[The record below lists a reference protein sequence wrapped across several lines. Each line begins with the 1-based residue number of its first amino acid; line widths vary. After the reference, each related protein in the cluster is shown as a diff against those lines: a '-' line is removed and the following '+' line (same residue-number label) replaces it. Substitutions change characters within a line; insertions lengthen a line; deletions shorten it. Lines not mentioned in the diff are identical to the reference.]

1 MKPIKTTQRLMA
13 YTLINLIAFQPVLPA
28 MAAGVKVAAGNTA
41 LDNAGN
47 GVPVV
52 NIATPNGA
60 GISHNQYHDFNVD
73 KQGLILNNGT
83 AQLNPTQLGGLIQ
96 NNPNL
101 TGKAADAIINE
112 VVSPNRSTL
121 AGYLEVGGKQASV
134 MVANPYGITCD
145 GCGFIN
151 TPQVT
156 LTTGTPQFDAQGRL
170 QALEVKGGDITL
182 SGKGLDA
189 SQSDYLSL
197 ISRTAQINAGLNA
210 NDTRIVLGANNVS
223 EEGGVTARE
232 DAAGGTRVAL
242 DTGALGG
249 MYSNR
254 IRLVSSDKGVG
265 VNVGNLSARSGD
277 ITLSA
282 NGKLS
287 VGDAIAAGDIRAQGE
302 SLALQGKQQAGGEI
316 ALGATG
322 GIALTDAALRAGQ
335 SVSLAAEGELNAT
348 GSRISAGVD
357 AQGAVTS
364 GYQLLLKGDV
374 VTINNS
380 QLAADNMAVK
390 AANALRQDEQSAIK
404 ADNELTLHGKDIALS
419 GAADA
424 RHIRLEAQ
432 TLTAAGSARLQA
444 KDSSVVRAAGQGDW
458 QGNLT
463 AGEDLTLEGGKIVQ
477 RGTLAAKTL
486 NLQLDSLDN
495 QGDIAALQ
503 GLSFVGDQLINGGSL
518 AAAQQ
523 LTLKAKRLDNAG
535 LLSARGELRLEL
547 QALLN
552 NQGKIL
558 TENHLFMLA
567 DGVSNH
573 GVVQAE
579 SLALHGANIANQ
591 GTITAQQSIDLY
603 GGTIDNQGAIN
614 AGQRIDLH
622 GDAALSAGGTLAA
635 SLDTRLD
642 NSGMLLAGKT
652 LDIRAADVTNSGT
665 LTAPDLKLQ
674 SASLDNQGII
684 QAENSLTVDAG
695 QRLVQRAGGKLLA
708 GDALTLTAADV
719 ETDGELQAKQFL
731 LNAQRWLNQGKTSI
745 SGDAQ
750 ATAYSLE
757 NTGSLL
763 AQGNWLLSG
772 QDLVNQG
779 ILQGER
785 LELRANNIVNSGRA
799 QSFQSSVLQGDNGLI
814 NSGEWLSGDAL
825 QLTSADMDNSGSLRA
840 LTIRAQSDR
849 VNNSGQI
856 SAIDRLDLTIA
867 DRLNNQGTLYANQL
881 ALSAGEVNQQGT
893 LEGRSLRVDAGELD
907 NQGTIVGVDALT
919 LAIGDRLHNQG
930 ELLSQGDSTS
940 TARLIDNRGEWQ
952 AQTITLH
959 ADRVSNAGKI
969 LGIAALTLTAQDA
982 LVNHP
987 SGKLL
992 SQGVAAL
999 TAADAVNAGDW
1010 QAASLTL
1017 EAGNLS
1023 NSGRIQGAQA
1033 LTMALGSGN
1042 LNNDGS
1048 LISGGDSL
1056 LSARQM
1062 DNQGTLQGNNIAIAA
1077 ASLNNAGK
1085 ISGADSLTLAL
1096 EQSLDNS
1103 GDLHSDRL
1111 RIDAAG
1117 VNNRGG
1123 LFGVSDLQL
1132 RLRGDLDNAGTLSGK
1147 ALELTAQN
1155 IRQNG
1160 LLEGQRL
1167 DVHAETLDNQ
1177 GKTLGVDALT
1187 LAIGDALHNSG
1198 ALLSQGDST
1207 VTAQTV
1213 DNHGQWQAGNIALTA
1228 DEVSNA
1234 GQIVGI
1240 AALTLTANRSLRNLQ
1255 SGKLL
1260 TQGVATL
1267 RAADAL
1273 NQGEWQ
1279 AGSLLLAAQ
1288 GFTNQGTIISAG
1300 DTQLSARQINNQGV
1314 LSGSGATLL
1323 VGEDIRNDGDLLA
1336 ADSLSVAGN
1345 YQGAGRLQSDG
1356 TLTLR
1361 GGSLRNGGDWQGDT
1375 LRLQGLTLE
1384 NQGTLLG
1391 NTIDVSANKMV
1402 NGGDIYGNLLAINAA
1417 QAANDGTLTGV
1428 EGLSVNLAGDLVN
1441 QGDIASRLLSVEAD
1455 NLTNRGNMQGVNDL
1469 RLALQNDLHNDG
1481 LISGSQALEVT
1492 AKNIDQRGTLE
1503 GRTLTM
1509 RATNLDNQGRM
1520 LGVDALTVTL
1530 DAADGG
1536 RLLNQGMLLSG
1547 GDTRLSASQID
1558 NQGIISGSGATVL
1571 ISGETRNDGDILAAQ
1586 SLSLYGDYQGQGS
1599 LHTDGALTLRGGYLR
1614 NAGYWESRALALV
1627 GDTIANQG
1635 TIVGTVADIIAKDV
1649 INDGE
1654 ITAVNKLTFTLENSL
1669 SNQGALNGTL
1679 LEVTANRLSNK
1690 GEINAVDGLTLAVND
1705 GLDNQGA
1712 LYGASLTIAARDL
1725 VNRGAITGI
1734 DSLKLNLAQSLNNT
1748 GSLNSN
1754 LLTAEAAQGTND
1766 GQIIGVNGLSLS
1778 FSGDLDNNG
1787 LISGNNTL
1795 NVVAGR
1801 LNQRDTLEGRTLHL
1815 QADELDNQG
1824 KMLGVDA
1831 LTLAISG
1838 NARNQGKWL
1847 SQGDST
1853 LTAERVENLGVWLA
1867 DSIDAA
1873 AALLT
1878 NNGNIIA
1885 GAGLSLNGEY
1895 QGDGLLYTTGLLA
1908 LRGNRLTNTGR
1919 WESSALQLTAGSLDN
1934 QGTIIGE
1941 QSLELDLSGDLTV
1954 GADGQLLTN
1963 GELLAQAA
1971 NVSNQGFWQGKL
1983 LALTADAL
1991 LNHGTLVG
1999 LNHLQITGQETL
2011 TNREGGEILTNGD
2024 AVINSAWFSNG
2035 GALLADDLRLSAER
2049 VENQGEIFSQ
2059 GTAVLSGA
2067 AFDNGGTVTG
2077 IGGLDLQFTDS
2088 LLNLSSGRLLSGGAL
2103 SVQAEDIDNQG
2114 AINAAD
2120 LTLRGANGLNNNGV
2134 LQGSTS
2140 LKLESA
2146 GQLSNQQ
2153 AGQILS
2159 DGTTT
2164 LQAAALDNAGWLQGR
2179 NLDVQAQRFSQQGSL
2194 IAQDKLTLRIPQ
2206 WVNRG
2211 LIQAQRAEIIAD
2223 VLENQGTLLGLTQLA
2238 LQTQR
2243 LINQSGGKIYSAQD
2257 LSLNTAELQQD
2268 GQLLALGNLTADISG
2283 PLAFTQILA
2292 AGKRLTLN
2300 VAGDLDQ
2307 RGTLQGQSVAL
2318 TSTGS
2323 LTNQGAILAGDG
2335 DSTISA
2341 QNIIQQEAGSIQ
2353 AGGNLSLA
2361 SEKNIDNQGLIGA
2374 AGDLLM
2380 QAGSAL
2386 NNTSL
2391 LYAGGNMRLFSDSL
2405 SNIFG
2410 NILAGN
2416 NLWIQRDAQGNA
2428 SASVLNSSGTIE
2440 TQSGDINIVTGTLTN
2455 QREGL
2460 VVTETALA
2468 AESVPDWA
2476 GATTANIPIEWFS
2489 ADEYGIHQKT
2499 RETKS
2504 GGSNGASSN
2513 VYHYYV
2519 YAPYEK
2525 ADIKKINVGSKSVNV
2540 SAQGESARIS
2550 AGNDLF
2556 VNAHELNNQAS
2567 QFFSTGSM
2575 LLKGSKL
2582 INQSYFSGV
2591 VNESLIYQY
2600 KGQSIYVYSKQY
2612 YDLYRPSKYIYGENI
2627 KVQNNYIPYQL
2638 VGTPTYEQ
2646 TVGES
2651 YNALIQAGGTITA
2664 DFKEDISNTTLQP
2677 GSGGFIP
2684 GTVTPVLAATS
2695 ALSPLQ
2701 QQTAL
2706 AGNDASLV
2714 DLSNALEA
2722 ADNAV
2727 GETAKNVSLS
2737 QVTSGTTTLEN
2748 AERQA
2753 LTKNDALVLQQ
2764 PGQTNPAATEIA
2776 LSNNGQISPQQP
2788 GLSIDRPATNIEQPQ
2803 AVALNPLDAAVGT
2816 VAAPEKPQLAADA
2829 AETPISVESSAPFS
2843 QLSAA
2848 ELLSS
2853 IGNGLQA
2860 LSSNPLAD
2868 YPLPTGNN
2876 GLLVVD
2882 PASDGRYLIHS
2893 NPQLEQLGQVDNAL
2907 FSDLQNMLGQRPSTA
2922 AQIETSA
2929 QWTQADKVLGSAYL
2943 LDKLNLDADHD
2954 YRFLGDA
2961 AFDTRYI
2968 SNAVLSQS
2976 GKRYLEGTGSD
2987 LSQMQMLLDNA
2998 AAAQKGLDLQLG
3010 VSLTADQVANLSQSI
3025 VWWENIEVNGQ
3036 TVLAPKLYLAQADQ
3050 NNLQGSAI
3058 VANQVQLSAGGS
3070 VTNSGTINAVELLAI
3085 ASGDNIDNQEGGLL
3099 KADGSL
3105 NLIALNNIT
3114 NSGSRIEGG
3123 TLQLASINGDV
3134 INKTESRQWQSASD
3148 GLSHGGTGS
3157 ITYSELGVTAA
3168 IVAGDSLTISAG
3180 NNVRNLA
3187 ATLSAGQDMTL
3198 NAGNNIAI
3206 EALTLTNNR
3215 LDQGRINQS
3224 SLNTAVQGGTLNAG
3238 GALQAN
3244 AGNDIRID
3252 AGDLSGETG
3261 LSLAAGNDIQLTAQQ
3276 TLEETLSSNGGGTAQ
3291 RRTQEIAATQLLSGG
3306 DLSLSAGRDILS
3318 EAASLTA
3325 TGNAALTAGR
3335 DLDLLAET
3343 EESYS
3348 GNWWKRHADWQ
3359 QSITQQSSEI
3369 TAGEGLT
3376 LQAGNDINLQAAQ
3389 GIADGA
3395 LTAQAGNDIN
3405 LLSATETQHTF
3416 FEETKIKKKTFS
3428 KTVTHTIRDNFS
3440 TEEKGSLLSGGSVV
3454 LQADHD
3460 INVKGSAIAGNELV
3474 ALKAGN
3480 DIDATASI
3488 EERRDYEKQTRKKS
3502 GLMSGGGLGF
3512 TIGKQSSTAEYNGVE
3527 TRQSEA
3533 RSLIGAED
3541 GNVVIQAG
3549 KNVSVTGSD
3558 VIAART
3564 TQSDDSE
3571 RGNIAILAENIAIA
3585 SGQDTLDI
3593 TTRFESKS
3601 SGISIALKGTPYDSY
3616 QNMRD
3621 IAQTE
3626 GATSRVRLLI
3636 GETAAMIFDA
3646 PQIAVSVGSSSSKS
3660 SQHTQGVYQIGSAL
3674 TAAGN
3679 IQLQATGDGQLDEHG
3694 KARSGDILVAGSAV
3708 DGGEDV
3714 LLNATRG
3721 IALQS
3726 VSNTEHTTQQNSSSG
3741 WSFSDAI
3748 AGIGTSIRHIG
3759 GGPNHGAGM
3768 IPLASEQ
3775 TRETQQ
3781 ADTLAQ
3787 TVSTVSGR
3795 TVTLNSQ
3802 DGDILVAGSAVNGVN
3817 DVLLQAGNGNV
3828 VINAGQ
3834 NNARNETTGS
3844 SKTIGDLGGD
3854 GYSGTVGWQSTKYH
3868 ALDEVNQQSAVRSHL
3883 QSNEGNVSV
3892 AAKED
3897 VTIAGT
3903 DLRAGESLS
3912 LTGRNIT
3919 LDPAVDTELR
3929 LREQQ
3934 SSQYGVTTAL
3944 SGYVVSAVQAVEKLS
3959 QSVEDKRDPRLS
3971 AIYAAQSALT
3981 LATQTTVTD
3990 MNSAAVKVTVSVG
4003 GGSSRS
4009 SQRKEAVTQ
4018 EGSTLYAGEEIRL
4031 AAERDITAVGAD
4043 IRARNIELNAG
4054 DNLNLV
4060 AAQNE
4065 ESITGSSS
4073 GSRAGV
4079 GVGFGLG
4086 GQQNGFTVEL
4096 SASAQQGKENG
4107 NNLTHQ
4113 LTQMH
4118 ATEEVKLVSGADT
4131 LLNGAVVSGQ
4141 RVAADVGGD
4150 LLISSTQ
4157 DTATYDSKN
4166 SSAGLN
4172 VSICVPPICAGQTVA
4187 GNANLSQQIL
4197 NNNYASVRE
4206 QSGIRAGDGGFDIR
4220 VGNHTQLDGAVL
4232 ASEADADKNRLST
4245 ATLGWRDIAN
4255 ISDYQGSGFSIG
4267 VSTDSMPV
4275 SSLAQNK
4282 DRQSG
4287 ITQSAV
4293 APAVI
4298 EIRDG
4303 SAQRQDIAQ
4312 LSRDTAGANDSVN
4325 DGFDRQKVEDKL
4337 AIQQEATALGAQA
4350 LDAYKT
4356 YKKSEAVAQARTRL
4370 TQEGVSADEIEAR
4383 IQSSEEVQAVEREY
4397 GAGSEFWTAG
4407 TALTAVLAGGLGGNA
4422 TGVVTGAAAPY
4433 LAGLVKEVSQDNESA
4448 RIALH
4453 TVLGAFLAQAQGGS
4467 AAGGAAG
4474 GLVSSA
4480 GAQALTTL
4488 LYPGV
4493 KAEELTGEQKE
4504 LIANLITLAGAGA
4517 GGLIGGN
4524 LTGAGSGAN
4533 TAKNEV
4539 ENNSLAEI
4547 AEQQVFGVS
4556 QEEKYQNAQKQLAA
4570 AVEEFKAQ
4578 NCAGMSA
4585 EACSAKISEHRDELL
4600 KGAAGFGLDFVPVVG
4615 DIKSFAEAQ
4624 SALDYLVAAVGLI
4637 PGAGDAAGKAI
4648 KAAETALK
4656 KGDVGEASKLINK
4669 ASDEIQAVKPLDVGS
4684 YKELKDRS
4692 VVGDSLEHD
4701 HIPSFA
4707 ALRTAKENE
4716 LGRKLSPTEEKI
4728 LYQNATAVEVP
4739 KDIHRAGLTYG
4750 GKNTAAQVQQ
4760 DALDL
4765 CGAVC
4770 RDTDALRT
4778 NMIERGYEP
4787 ALVDDAVKKIIDR
4800 NRQTGVIK

>member
-28 MAAGVKVAAGNTA
+28 MAAGVKVAASNTA

-232 DAAGGTRVAL
+232 DAAGATRVAL

-322 GIALTDAALRAGQ
+322 GIELTDAALRAGQ
-335 SVSLAAEGELNAT
+335 SVALAAEGELNAT

-364 GYQLLLKGDV
+364 GYQLSLKGDI

-380 QLAADNMAVK
+380 QLAADKVAVK

-444 KDSSVVRAAGQGDW
+444 KDSAVVRAAGQGDW

-463 AGEDLTLEGGKIVQ
+463 AGEDLTLEGGQIVQ
-477 RGTLAAKTL
+477 RGTLAGKTL
-486 NLQLDSLDN
+486 NLKLDSLDN

-523 LTLKAKRLDNAG
+523 LTLKANRLDNAG

-579 SLALHGANIANQ
+579 SLALHGADIANQ

-622 GDAALSAGGTLAA
+622 GGAALNGGTLSAGGTLAA
-635 SLDTRLD
+635 SLDTHLD
-642 NSGMLLAGKT
+642 NSGMLLAGKA
-652 LDIRAADVTNSGT
+652 LDIRAADVINSGT
-665 LTAPDLKLQ
+665 LTAPDLQLQ
-674 SASLDNQGII
+674 SASLDNPGII
-684 QAENSLTVDAG
+684 QADNSLTIDAG
-695 QRLVQRAGGKLLA
+695 QRLVQRADGKLLA
-708 GDALTLTAADV
+708 GEALTLTAADV

-799 QSFQSSVLQGDNGLI
+799 QSLGSSVLQGDSSLN

-867 DRLNNQGTLYANQL
+867 DRLNNQGTLYADRL

-1010 QAASLTL
+1010 QASSLTL

-1033 LTMALGSGN
+1033 LTVALDGADGSGR
-1042 LNNDGS
+1042 LSNDGA

-1062 DNQGTLQGNNIAIAA
+1062 DNQGALQGNNITIAVD
-1077 ASLNNAGK
+1077 SLNNAGK

-1147 ALELTAQN
+1147 ALDLTAQN

-1279 AGSLLLAAQ
+1279 AGSLLLAAD
-1288 GFTNQGTIISAG
+1288 GFANQGTIISAG

-1314 LSGSGATLL
+1314 LSGRGATLL

-1345 YQGAGRLQSDG
+1345 YQGAGRLQTDG

-1361 GGSLRNGGDWQGDT
+1361 GDSLRNGGDWQGDT

-1481 LISGSQALEVT
+1481 LISGSQALELT

-1509 RATNLDNQGRM
+1509 RAANLDNQGRM

-1558 NQGIISGSGATVL
+1558 NQGIISGNGATVL

-1614 NAGYWESRALALV
+1614 NAGYWESRALALA

-1679 LEVTANRLSNK
+1679 LEVSANRLSNK

-1734 DSLKLNLAQSLNNT
+1734 DSLKLNLAQSLNNI

-1795 NVVAGR
+1795 NVAAGR
-1801 LNQRDTLEGRTLHL
+1801 VNQRDTLEGRTLHI

-1867 DSIDAA
+1867 DTIDAA

-1885 GAGLSLNGEY
+1885 SAGLSLNGEY

-1919 WESSALQLTAGSLDN
+1919 WESRALQLTAGSLDN

-1999 LNHLQITGQETL
+1999 LNHLQITSRETL

-2024 AVINSAWFSNG
+2024 AVINSARFSNG
-2035 GALLADDLRLSAER
+2035 GALLADDLLLSAER

-2159 DGTTT
+2159 DGTAT

-2243 LINQSGGKIYSAQD
+2243 LINQVGGKIYSAQD
-2257 LSLNTAELQQD
+2257 LSLKTAELQQD

-2292 AGKRLTLN
+2292 AGKKLTLN

-2341 QNIIQQEAGSIQ
+2341 KNIIQQEAGSIQ
-2353 AGGNLSLA
+2353 AVGNLSLA

-2468 AESVPDWA
+2468 AESVPDWV
-2476 GATTANIPIEWFS
+2476 GATTANIPIDHFDTGS
-2489 ADEYGIHQKT
+2489 YGVISDVVCRGGGGENGRGETCYTTYKVYGPKEHQVMLASKDIKIVT
-2499 RETKS
+2499 QGDTASIIS
-2504 GGSNGASSN
+2504 GRSIAILAQILNNDASN
-2513 VYHYYV
+2513 VLAQDNILLVGDRFKNQTYQ
-2519 YAPYEK
+2519 EG
-2525 ADIKKINVGSKSVNV
+2525 KINEYLTYEYVTDSQRAS
-2540 SAQGESARIS
+2540 R
-2550 AGNDLF
+2550 
-2556 VNAHELNNQAS
+2556 LN
-2567 QFFSTGSM
+2567 
-2575 LLKGSKL
+2575 
-2582 INQSYFSGV
+2582 
-2591 VNESLIYQY
+2591 
-2600 KGQSIYVYSKQY
+2600 
-2612 YDLYRPSKYIYGENI
+2612 ENI
-2627 KVQNNYIPYQL
+2627 NYLTYKL
-2638 VGTPTYEQ
+2638 SGTPTYEQ

-2882 PASDGRYLIHS
+2882 PASDSRYLIHS

-2929 QWTQADKVLGSAYL
+2929 QWTQADQVLGSAYL

-3224 SLNTAVQGGTLNAG
+3224 SLNTAVQGGSVNAG

-3405 LLSATETQHTF
+3405 LLSAAETQHTF

-3440 TEEKGSLLSGGSVV
+3440 TEEKGSLLLGGSVV

-3679 IQLQATGDGQLDEHG
+3679 IQLQATGDGQLDQHG

-3726 VSNTEHTTQQNSSSG
+3726 VSNTEHTTQHNSSSG

-3828 VINAGQ
+3828 VVNAGQ

-3892 AAKED
+3892 VAKED

-3903 DLRAGESLS
+3903 DLRAGGSLS

-4054 DNLNLV
+4054 DSLNLV

-4065 ESITGSSS
+4065 ESITGSSG

-4096 SASAQQGKENG
+4096 SASAQQGKESG

-4113 LTQMH
+4113 LTQVY
-4118 ATEEVKLVSGADT
+4118 ATEQVKLVSGADT

-4157 DTATYDSKN
+4157 DKATYDSKN

-4337 AIQQEATALGAQA
+4337 AIQKEATALGAQA

-4356 YKKSEAVAQARTRL
+4356 YKKSEAVEQARTRL

-4383 IQSSEEVQAVEREY
+4383 IQSSEEVQTVEREY

-4433 LAGLVKEVSQDNESA
+4433 LAGLVKEVGQDNESA

-4517 GGLIGGN
+4517 GGLVGGN

-4539 ENNSLAEI
+4539 ENNYYFNLGKGLQDYSQSVMSLYTNTNLTDKDGNVLNPITEEERQYAMHKLVTGTMPEGQDISKAIVDGYTNGVLI
-4547 AEQQVFGVS
+4547 AGAWYLGPAASIGKVAVGSAVGGGANAAYQWYDLSQPGNENKTHDYWSSTSALVTGGLAPGRNIWQNVGIAAGGAVFTDGPNVG
-4556 QEEKYQNAQKQLAA
+4556 AM
-4570 AVEEFKAQ
+4570 
-4578 NCAGMSA
+4578 G
-4585 EACSAKISEHRDELL
+4585 
-4600 KGAAGFGLDFVPVVG
+4600 GAATGAWFGAKFGQYAPDIINSVTGKDLPGFVYDVGGAFV
-4615 DIKSFAEAQ
+4615 S
-4624 SALDYLVAAVGLI
+4624 
-4637 PGAGDAAGKAI
+4637 
-4648 KAAETALK
+4648 ETVSDVSKDALK
-4656 KGDVGEASKLINK
+4656 IKESKK
-4669 ASDEIQAVKPLDVGS
+4669 
-4684 YKELKDRS
+4684 
-4692 VVGDSLEHD
+4692 
-4701 HIPSFA
+4701 
-4707 ALRTAKENE
+4707 
-4716 LGRKLSPTEEKI
+4716 
-4728 LYQNATAVEVP
+4728 
-4739 KDIHRAGLTYG
+4739 
-4750 GKNTAAQVQQ
+4750 
-4760 DALDL
+4760 
-4765 CGAVC
+4765 
-4770 RDTDALRT
+4770 
-4778 NMIERGYEP
+4778 
-4787 ALVDDAVKKIIDR
+4787 
-4800 NRQTGVIK
+4800 

>member
-1 MKPIKTTQRLMA
+1 
-13 YTLINLIAFQPVLPA
+13 
-28 MAAGVKVAAGNTA
+28 
-41 LDNAGN
+41 
-47 GVPVV
+47 
-52 NIATPNGA
+52 
-60 GISHNQYHDFNVD
+60 
-73 KQGLILNNGT
+73 
-83 AQLNPTQLGGLIQ
+83 
-96 NNPNL
+96 
-101 TGKAADAIINE
+101 
-112 VVSPNRSTL
+112 
-121 AGYLEVGGKQASV
+121 
-134 MVANPYGITCD
+134 
-145 GCGFIN
+145 
-151 TPQVT
+151 
-156 LTTGTPQFDAQGRL
+156 
-170 QALEVKGGDITL
+170 
-182 SGKGLDA
+182 
-189 SQSDYLSL
+189 
-197 ISRTAQINAGLNA
+197 
-210 NDTRIVLGANNVS
+210 
-223 EEGGVTARE
+223 
-232 DAAGGTRVAL
+232 
-242 DTGALGG
+242 
-249 MYSNR
+249 
-254 IRLVSSDKGVG
+254 
-265 VNVGNLSARSGD
+265 
-277 ITLSA
+277 
-282 NGKLS
+282 
-287 VGDAIAAGDIRAQGE
+287 
-302 SLALQGKQQAGGEI
+302 
-316 ALGATG
+316 
-322 GIALTDAALRAGQ
+322 
-335 SVSLAAEGELNAT
+335 
-348 GSRISAGVD
+348 
-357 AQGAVTS
+357 
-364 GYQLLLKGDV
+364 
-374 VTINNS
+374 
-380 QLAADNMAVK
+380 
-390 AANALRQDEQSAIK
+390 
-404 ADNELTLHGKDIALS
+404 
-419 GAADA
+419 
-424 RHIRLEAQ
+424 
-432 TLTAAGSARLQA
+432 
-444 KDSSVVRAAGQGDW
+444 
-458 QGNLT
+458 
-463 AGEDLTLEGGKIVQ
+463 
-477 RGTLAAKTL
+477 
-486 NLQLDSLDN
+486 
-495 QGDIAALQ
+495 
-503 GLSFVGDQLINGGSL
+503 
-518 AAAQQ
+518 
-523 LTLKAKRLDNAG
+523 
-535 LLSARGELRLEL
+535 
-547 QALLN
+547 
-552 NQGKIL
+552 
-558 TENHLFMLA
+558 
-567 DGVSNH
+567 
-573 GVVQAE
+573 
-579 SLALHGANIANQ
+579 
-591 GTITAQQSIDLY
+591 
-603 GGTIDNQGAIN
+603 
-614 AGQRIDLH
+614 
-622 GDAALSAGGTLAA
+622 
-635 SLDTRLD
+635 
-642 NSGMLLAGKT
+642 
-652 LDIRAADVTNSGT
+652 
-665 LTAPDLKLQ
+665 
-674 SASLDNQGII
+674 
-684 QAENSLTVDAG
+684 
-695 QRLVQRAGGKLLA
+695 
-708 GDALTLTAADV
+708 
-719 ETDGELQAKQFL
+719 
-731 LNAQRWLNQGKTSI
+731 
-745 SGDAQ
+745 
-750 ATAYSLE
+750 
-757 NTGSLL
+757 
-763 AQGNWLLSG
+763 
-772 QDLVNQG
+772 
-779 ILQGER
+779 
-785 LELRANNIVNSGRA
+785 
-799 QSFQSSVLQGDNGLI
+799 
-814 NSGEWLSGDAL
+814 
-825 QLTSADMDNSGSLRA
+825 
-840 LTIRAQSDR
+840 
-849 VNNSGQI
+849 
-856 SAIDRLDLTIA
+856 
-867 DRLNNQGTLYANQL
+867 
-881 ALSAGEVNQQGT
+881 
-893 LEGRSLRVDAGELD
+893 
-907 NQGTIVGVDALT
+907 
-919 LAIGDRLHNQG
+919 
-930 ELLSQGDSTS
+930 
-940 TARLIDNRGEWQ
+940 
-952 AQTITLH
+952 
-959 ADRVSNAGKI
+959 
-969 LGIAALTLTAQDA
+969 
-982 LVNHP
+982 
-987 SGKLL
+987 
-992 SQGVAAL
+992 
-999 TAADAVNAGDW
+999 
-1010 QAASLTL
+1010 
-1017 EAGNLS
+1017 
-1023 NSGRIQGAQA
+1023 
-1033 LTMALGSGN
+1033 
-1042 LNNDGS
+1042 
-1048 LISGGDSL
+1048 
-1056 LSARQM
+1056 
-1062 DNQGTLQGNNIAIAA
+1062 
-1077 ASLNNAGK
+1077 
-1085 ISGADSLTLAL
+1085 
-1096 EQSLDNS
+1096 
-1103 GDLHSDRL
+1103 
-1111 RIDAAG
+1111 
-1117 VNNRGG
+1117 
-1123 LFGVSDLQL
+1123 
-1132 RLRGDLDNAGTLSGK
+1132 
-1147 ALELTAQN
+1147 
-1155 IRQNG
+1155 
-1160 LLEGQRL
+1160 
-1167 DVHAETLDNQ
+1167 
-1177 GKTLGVDALT
+1177 
-1187 LAIGDALHNSG
+1187 
-1198 ALLSQGDST
+1198 
-1207 VTAQTV
+1207 
-1213 DNHGQWQAGNIALTA
+1213 
-1228 DEVSNA
+1228 
-1234 GQIVGI
+1234 
-1240 AALTLTANRSLRNLQ
+1240 
-1255 SGKLL
+1255 
-1260 TQGVATL
+1260 
-1267 RAADAL
+1267 
-1273 NQGEWQ
+1273 
-1279 AGSLLLAAQ
+1279 
-1288 GFTNQGTIISAG
+1288 
-1300 DTQLSARQINNQGV
+1300 
-1314 LSGSGATLL
+1314 
-1323 VGEDIRNDGDLLA
+1323 
-1336 ADSLSVAGN
+1336 
-1345 YQGAGRLQSDG
+1345 
-1356 TLTLR
+1356 
-1361 GGSLRNGGDWQGDT
+1361 
-1375 LRLQGLTLE
+1375 
-1384 NQGTLLG
+1384 
-1391 NTIDVSANKMV
+1391 
-1402 NGGDIYGNLLAINAA
+1402 
-1417 QAANDGTLTGV
+1417 
-1428 EGLSVNLAGDLVN
+1428 
-1441 QGDIASRLLSVEAD
+1441 
-1455 NLTNRGNMQGVNDL
+1455 
-1469 RLALQNDLHNDG
+1469 
-1481 LISGSQALEVT
+1481 
-1492 AKNIDQRGTLE
+1492 
-1503 GRTLTM
+1503 
-1509 RATNLDNQGRM
+1509 
-1520 LGVDALTVTL
+1520 
-1530 DAADGG
+1530 
-1536 RLLNQGMLLSG
+1536 
-1547 GDTRLSASQID
+1547 
-1558 NQGIISGSGATVL
+1558 
-1571 ISGETRNDGDILAAQ
+1571 
-1586 SLSLYGDYQGQGS
+1586 
-1599 LHTDGALTLRGGYLR
+1599 
-1614 NAGYWESRALALV
+1614 
-1627 GDTIANQG
+1627 
-1635 TIVGTVADIIAKDV
+1635 
-1649 INDGE
+1649 
-1654 ITAVNKLTFTLENSL
+1654 
-1669 SNQGALNGTL
+1669 
-1679 LEVTANRLSNK
+1679 
-1690 GEINAVDGLTLAVND
+1690 
-1705 GLDNQGA
+1705 
-1712 LYGASLTIAARDL
+1712 
-1725 VNRGAITGI
+1725 
-1734 DSLKLNLAQSLNNT
+1734 
-1748 GSLNSN
+1748 
-1754 LLTAEAAQGTND
+1754 
-1766 GQIIGVNGLSLS
+1766 
-1778 FSGDLDNNG
+1778 
-1787 LISGNNTL
+1787 
-1795 NVVAGR
+1795 
-1801 LNQRDTLEGRTLHL
+1801 
-1815 QADELDNQG
+1815 
-1824 KMLGVDA
+1824 MLGVDA

-1847 SQGDST
+1847 SQGNST
-1853 LTAERVENLGVWLA
+1853 LTAERVENLGVWQA
-1867 DSIDAA
+1867 DTIDAA

-1878 NNGNIIA
+1878 NNGQIVGLSALNLTVNDAFSNQQGALISSGDGRLSAGRFDNRGTWSSSGQTTLNGTAIRNDGDIIA
-1885 GAGLSLNGEY
+1885 SAGLSLNGEY
-1895 QGDGLLYTTGLLA
+1895 QGDGLLYTSGLLA

-1919 WESSALQLTAGSLDN
+1919 WESRALQLTAGSLDN

-1971 NVSNQGFWQGKL
+1971 SVSNQGFWQGKL

-1999 LNHLQITGQETL
+1999 QNMLRLALQQSYQGNERSQLLSDGHAILTANRVMQNGEVAADNLQLNSETLENAGRLLGLNHLQITSQEAL

-2024 AVINSAWFSNG
+2024 AVINSARFSNG
-2035 GALLADDLRLSAER
+2035 GALLAGDLLLSAGR

-2059 GTAVLSGA
+2059 GTAALSGT

-2088 LLNLSSGRLLSGGAL
+2088 LLNRSSGRLLSGGVGAINTDRLINQGLWQSDDLRLIARELDNQGQMLGITQAALQLSGDYRGAADSQLVSGGAL
-2103 SVQAEDIDNQG
+2103 SVQAGDIDNQG
-2114 AINAAD
+2114 VINAAD

-2140 LKLESA
+2140 LRLESA

-2164 LQAAALDNAGWLQGR
+2164 LQAAALDNTGWLQGR
-2179 NLDVQAQRFSQQGSL
+2179 DLDVQAQQFSQQGSL

-2206 WVNRG
+2206 WVNHG

-2238 LQTQR
+2238 LQTRR

-2257 LSLNTAELQQD
+2257 LSLKTAELQQD
-2268 GQLLALGNLTADISG
+2268 GQLLALGNLTADIGG
-2283 PLAFTQILA
+2283 PLVFTQLLA
-2292 AGKRLTLN
+2292 AGKKLTLN

-2341 QNIIQQEAGSIQ
+2341 QNIIQREAGSIQ

-2440 TQSGDINIVTGTLTN
+2440 TQSGDINIVTETLTN

-2460 VVTETALA
+2460 VVTETELA

-2476 GATTANIPIEWFS
+2476 GATTVNIPLEWFNPE
-2489 ADEYGIHQKT
+2489 DYGLVTSRSERSVGGINT
-2499 RETKS
+2499 RS
-2504 GGSNGASSN
+2504 YFSYRSS
-2513 VYHYYV
+2513 YV
-2519 YAPYEK
+2519 PYET
-2525 ADIKKINVGSKSVNV
+2525 ADIQKVAITSQSISV
-2540 SAQGESARIS
+2540 SAQGNAGKISSGRGLLITSEQLTNEASQLLSAKDIILIGDS
-2550 AGNDLF
+2550 
-2556 VNAHELNNQAS
+2556 LNNQ
-2567 QFFSTGSM
+2567 
-2575 LLKGSKL
+2575 
-2582 INQSYFSGV
+2582 SYHAGFLT
-2591 VNESLIYQY
+2591 EYLTYIY
-2600 KGQSIYVYSKQY
+2600 KGKQRPKEYYEEGKLKSTTYSGGY
-2612 YDLYRPSKYIYGENI
+2612 YKSANRAR
-2627 KVQNNYIPYQL
+2627 YIPYQL
-2638 VGTPTYEQ
+2638 IDSPTYEQ

-2651 YNALIQAGGTITA
+2651 YNSLIQAGGTITA

-2684 GTVTPVLAATS
+2684 GTVTPVLASTQT
-2695 ALSPLQ
+2695 LSPLQ
-2701 QQTAL
+2701 QQTTRQL
-2706 AGNDASLV
+2706 AGNDALLNLGAV
-2714 DLSNALEA
+2714 NLSNTHGDAATL
-2722 ADNAV
+2722 ADNAQAV
-2727 GETAKNVSLS
+2727 GATAKNVSLS
-2737 QVTSGTTTLEN
+2737 QVTDPGAPAEGTTTLEN
-2748 AERQA
+2748 AQRQA

-2788 GLSIDRPATNIEQPQ
+2788 GPSIDRPAQTNIEQPQ

-2816 VAAPEKPQLAADA
+2816 VAAPETPQLAADTA
-2829 AETPISVESSAPFS
+2829 ATPINVESSAPFS
-2843 QLSAA
+2843 QLSVA

-2860 LSSNPLAD
+2860 LSANPLAD

-2882 PASDGRYLIHS
+2882 PASDSRYLIHS

-2907 FSDLQNMLGQRPSTA
+2907 FSDLQNMLGQQPSTA

-3105 NLIALNNIT
+3105 NLVALNNIT

-3123 TLQLASINGDV
+3123 TLHLASINADV

-3180 NNVRNLA
+3180 NDVRNLA

-3206 EALTLTNNR
+3206 EARTLTNNR

-3224 SLNTAVQGGTLNAG
+3224 SLNTAVQGSTLNAG

-3276 TLEETLSSNGGGTAQ
+3276 TLEETLSRNGGGTAQ

-3325 TGNAALTAGR
+3325 AGNAALTAGR

-3440 TEEKGSLLSGGSVV
+3440 TEEKGSLLSGDSLV

-3480 DIDATASI
+3480 NIDATASI
-3488 EERRDYEKQTRKKS
+3488 EEQRDYEKQTKKKS

-3679 IQLQATGDGQLDEHG
+3679 IQLQATGDGQLDEQG

-3726 VSNTEHTTQQNSSSG
+3726 VSNTEHTIQQNSSSG

-3802 DGDILVAGSAVNGVN
+3802 DGDILVAGSAVNGVD

-3834 NNARNETTGS
+3834 NSARNETTGS
-3844 SKTIGDLGGD
+3844 SKIIGDLGGD

-3868 ALDEVNQQSAVRSHL
+3868 ALDEVNQQSTVRSHL

-3892 AAKED
+3892 VAKED
-3897 VTIAGT
+3897 VAIAGT

-3959 QSVEDKRDPRLS
+3959 QSVEDNRDPRLS

-4003 GGSSRS
+4003 GGSSQS

-4096 SASAQQGKENG
+4096 SASAQQGKESG

-4113 LTQMH
+4113 LTQVH
-4118 ATEEVKLVSGADT
+4118 ATEQVKLVSGADT

-4172 VSICVPPICAGQTVA
+4172 VSICVPPICGGQKVTA
-4187 GNANLSQQIL
+4187 SGNANLSQQIL

-4255 ISDYQGSGFSIG
+4255 ISDYQGTGFSIG

-4303 SAQRQDIAQ
+4303 SAQGQDIAQ

-4325 DGFDRQKVEDKL
+4325 DGFDRRKVEDKL

-4356 YKKSEAVAQARTRL
+4356 YKKSEAVA
-4370 TQEGVSADEIEAR
+4370 
-4383 IQSSEEVQAVEREY
+4383 
-4397 GAGSEFWTAG
+4397 
-4407 TALTAVLAGGLGGNA
+4407 
-4422 TGVVTGAAAPY
+4422 
-4433 LAGLVKEVSQDNESA
+4433 
-4448 RIALH
+4448 
-4453 TVLGAFLAQAQGGS
+4453 
-4467 AAGGAAG
+4467 
-4474 GLVSSA
+4474 
-4480 GAQALTTL
+4480 
-4488 LYPGV
+4488 
-4493 KAEELTGEQKE
+4493 
-4504 LIANLITLAGAGA
+4504 
-4517 GGLIGGN
+4517 
-4524 LTGAGSGAN
+4524 
-4533 TAKNEV
+4533 
-4539 ENNSLAEI
+4539 
-4547 AEQQVFGVS
+4547 
-4556 QEEKYQNAQKQLAA
+4556 
-4570 AVEEFKAQ
+4570 
-4578 NCAGMSA
+4578 
-4585 EACSAKISEHRDELL
+4585 
-4600 KGAAGFGLDFVPVVG
+4600 
-4615 DIKSFAEAQ
+4615 
-4624 SALDYLVAAVGLI
+4624 
-4637 PGAGDAAGKAI
+4637 
-4648 KAAETALK
+4648 
-4656 KGDVGEASKLINK
+4656 
-4669 ASDEIQAVKPLDVGS
+4669 
-4684 YKELKDRS
+4684 
-4692 VVGDSLEHD
+4692 
-4701 HIPSFA
+4701 
-4707 ALRTAKENE
+4707 
-4716 LGRKLSPTEEKI
+4716 
-4728 LYQNATAVEVP
+4728 
-4739 KDIHRAGLTYG
+4739 
-4750 GKNTAAQVQQ
+4750 
-4760 DALDL
+4760 
-4765 CGAVC
+4765 
-4770 RDTDALRT
+4770 
-4778 NMIERGYEP
+4778 
-4787 ALVDDAVKKIIDR
+4787 
-4800 NRQTGVIK
+4800 

>member
-182 SGKGLDA
+182 NGKGLDA

-223 EEGGVTARE
+223 EEGGVTGRE
-232 DAAGGTRVAL
+232 DAAGATKVAL

-316 ALGATG
+316 ALGADG

-335 SVSLAAEGELNAT
+335 SVALAAGGELNAT

-364 GYQLLLKGDV
+364 GYHLTIKGDG
-374 VTINNS
+374 VTTNKT
-380 QLAADNMAVK
+380 QLAADKVAVK
-390 AANALRQDEQSAIK
+390 AAGALRQDEQSAIK
-404 ADNELTLHGKDIALS
+404 ADSELTLHGKDIALS

-424 RHIRLEAQ
+424 QHIRLEAQ

-444 KDSSVVRAAGQGDW
+444 KDSAVVRAAEQGDW

-463 AGEDLTLEGGKIVQ
+463 AGEDLTLEGGQIVQ
-477 RGTLAAKTL
+477 RGTLAGKTL
-486 NLQLDSLDN
+486 NLKVDSLDN
-495 QGDIAALQ
+495 QGDIASLQ

-518 AAAQQ
+518 AAAEQ
-523 LTLKAKRLDNAG
+523 LTLKANRLDNAG

-547 QALLN
+547 QTLLN

-558 TENHLFMLA
+558 TENYLVMLA
-567 DGVSNH
+567 DSLNNH

-579 SLALHGANIANQ
+579 SLALHSADIANQ
-591 GTITAQQSIDLY
+591 GAITAQQSIDLY

-614 AGQRIDLH
+614 AGQGIDLH
-622 GDAALSAGGTLAA
+622 GGAALNGGTLSAGGTLAA

-642 NSGMLLAGKT
+642 NSGVLLAGKA
-652 LDIRAADVTNSGT
+652 LDIRAADVINSGT
-665 LTAPDLKLQ
+665 LTAPDLQLQ

-695 QRLVQRAGGKLLA
+695 QRLVQRADGKLLA

-731 LNAQRWLNQGKTSI
+731 LNAQRWLNHGKTSI

-772 QDLVNQG
+772 HDLVNQG

-785 LELRANNIVNSGRA
+785 LELRANSIVNSGRA
-799 QSFQSSVLQGDNGLI
+799 QSLKSSVLQADNDLI

-825 QLTSADMDNSGSLRA
+825 LLTSADMDNSGSLRA

-856 SAIDRLDLTIA
+856 NAIDRLDLTIA
-867 DRLNNQGTLYANQL
+867 DRLNNQGTLYADRL

-893 LEGRSLRVDAGELD
+893 LEGRVLRMDAGELD

-930 ELLSQGDSTS
+930 ELLSQGDITS
-940 TARLIDNRGEWQ
+940 TARQI
-952 AQTITLH
+952 
-959 ADRVSNAGKI
+959 
-969 LGIAALTLTAQDA
+969 
-982 LVNHP
+982 
-987 SGKLL
+987 
-992 SQGVAAL
+992 
-999 TAADAVNAGDW
+999 
-1010 QAASLTL
+1010 
-1017 EAGNLS
+1017 
-1023 NSGRIQGAQA
+1023 
-1033 LTMALGSGN
+1033 
-1042 LNNDGS
+1042 
-1048 LISGGDSL
+1048 
-1056 LSARQM
+1056 
-1062 DNQGTLQGNNIAIAA
+1062 DNQGELQGNNIAIAA
-1077 ASLNNAGK
+1077 DSLNNAGK
-1085 ISGADSLTLAL
+1085 ISGADRLTLAL

-1103 GDLHSDRL
+1103 GDLHSVRL

-1132 RLRGDLDNAGTLSGK
+1132 KLRGDLDNAGTLSGK
-1147 ALELTAQN
+1147 ALDLTAQN
-1155 IRQNG
+1155 ILQNG
-1160 LLEGQRL
+1160 LLEGKRL
-1167 DVHAETLDNQ
+1167 DVHAGTLDNQ
-1177 GKTLGVDALT
+1177 GKMLGVDALT
-1187 LAIGDALHNSG
+1187 LAIGDGLHNSG

-1213 DNHGQWQAGNIALTA
+1213 DNYGQWQAGNIALTA
-1228 DEVSNA
+1228 DKVSNA
-1234 GQIVGI
+1234 GQIIGI
-1240 AALTLTANRSLRNLQ
+1240 AALTLTANQSLRNLQ

-1267 RAADAL
+1267 LAAEAL

-1288 GFTNQGTIISAG
+1288 GFSNQGTIISAG

-1336 ADSLSVAGN
+1336 ATSLSVAGN
-1345 YQGAGRLQSDG
+1345 YQGAGRLQTDG
-1356 TLTLR
+1356 ALTLR
-1361 GGSLRNGGDWQGDT
+1361 GDSLRNGGDWQGDI
-1375 LRLQGLTLE
+1375 LRLQGLTLD

-1391 NTIDVSANKMV
+1391 NTIDVSANNMV
-1402 NGGDIYGNLLAINAA
+1402 NGGEIAAFDALRLTLDGGLENQGSLYAAALTLDVADLFNQGDIAAESRLTLDLNNTLHNSGDIYGNLLAINAA

-1441 QGDIASRLLSVEAD
+1441 QGGIASRLLSVEAD
-1455 NLTNRGNMQGVNDL
+1455 NLTNQGDMQGVNDL

-1509 RATNLDNQGRM
+1509 RAANLANQGKM

-1530 DAADGG
+1530 DAADGV
-1536 RLLNQGMLLSG
+1536 RLLNQGVLLSG
-1547 GDTRLSASQID
+1547 GDTRLSSPQID

-1571 ISGETRNDGDILAAQ
+1571 TSGETRNDGDILAAQ

-1599 LHTDGALTLRGGYLR
+1599 LNTDGALTLRGGYLR

-1654 ITAVNKLTFTLENSL
+1654 ITAVNKLTFALENSL

-1679 LEVTANRLSNK
+1679 LEVSADRLSNK
-1690 GEINAVDGLTLAVND
+1690 GEINAVDGLKLAVND

-1712 LYGASLTIAARDL
+1712 LYGAALTIAARDL
-1725 VNRGAITGI
+1725 VNHGAITGI

-1795 NVVAGR
+1795 NVAAGR

-1853 LTAERVENLGVWLA
+1853 LTAERVENLGVWQA
-1867 DSIDAA
+1867 DTIDAA

-1878 NNGNIIA
+1878 NNGQIVGLSALNLTVNDAFSNQLGALISGGDGRLSAGRFDNRGTWSSSGQTTLNGTAIRNDGDIIA

-1919 WESSALQLTAGSLDN
+1919 WESSALQLTAESLDN

-1941 QSLELDLSGDLTV
+1941 QGLELDLSGDLTV

-1971 NVSNQGFWQGKL
+1971 SVSNQGFWQGKL

-1999 LNHLQITGQETL
+1999 QNMLRLALQQSYQGNERSQLLSDGNAILTANRVMQNGEVAADNLQLNSETLENAGRLLGLNHLQITSREAL

-2024 AVINSAWFSNG
+2024 AVINSARFSNG
-2035 GALLADDLRLSAER
+2035 GALLAGDLRLSAGR

-2059 GTAVLSGA
+2059 GTAALSGT

-2088 LLNLSSGRLLSGGAL
+2088 LLNRSSGRLLSGGVGAINTDRLINQGLWQSDDLRLIARELDNQGRMLGITQAALQLSGDYRGAADSQLVSGGAL
-2103 SVQAEDIDNQG
+2103 SVQAGDIDNQG

-2140 LKLESA
+2140 LRLESA

-2179 NLDVQAQRFSQQGSL
+2179 NLDVQAQQFSQQGSL

-2206 WVNRG
+2206 WVNHG

-2243 LINQSGGKIYSAQD
+2243 LINQAGGKIYSAQD
-2257 LSLNTAELQQD
+2257 LSLKTAELQQD

-2416 NLWIQRDAQGNA
+2416 NLWIQRDVQGNA
-2428 SASVLNSSGTIE
+2428 SAAVLNSSGAIE
-2440 TQSGDINIVTGTLTN
+2440 TQSGDINIVTESLTN

-2460 VVTETALA
+2460 VVTETELA
-2468 AESVPDWA
+2468 AESVPDWV
-2476 GATTANIPIEWFS
+2476 GATTANIPIDRFETGS
-2489 ADEYGIHQKT
+2489 YGVISDVECRGGGGENGRGETCYRTYKVYGPKEHQVMLASKDIKIVT
-2499 RETKS
+2499 QGDTASIIS
-2504 GGSNGASSN
+2504 GRSIAILAQILNNDASN
-2513 VYHYYV
+2513 VLAQDNILLVGDRFNNQTYQ
-2519 YAPYEK
+2519 EG
-2525 ADIKKINVGSKSVNV
+2525 KINEYLTYEYVTDS
-2540 SAQGESARIS
+2540 QR
-2550 AGNDLF
+2550 
-2556 VNAHELNNQAS
+2556 AS
-2567 QFFSTGSM
+2567 R
-2575 LLKGSKL
+2575 L
-2582 INQSYFSGV
+2582 
-2591 VNESLIYQY
+2591 NESINYLTY
-2600 KGQSIYVYSKQY
+2600 KLS
-2612 YDLYRPSKYIYGENI
+2612 
-2627 KVQNNYIPYQL
+2627 
-2638 VGTPTYEQ
+2638 GTPTYEQ

-2684 GTVTPVLAATS
+2684 GTVTPVLASTQT
-2695 ALSPLQ
+2695 LSPLQ
-2701 QQTAL
+2701 KQTTRQL
-2706 AGNDASLV
+2706 AGNGASLV
-2714 DLSNALEA
+2714 ELNNAPEA

-2727 GETAKNVSLS
+2727 GATAKNVSLS
-2737 QVTSGTTTLEN
+2737 QVTSSAPAEGTATLEN
-2748 AERQA
+2748 AQRQA

-2764 PGQTNPAATEIA
+2764 PGQTNPAETEIA

-2788 GLSIDRPATNIEQPQ
+2788 GPSIDRPAQTNIEQPQ

-2816 VAAPEKPQLAADA
+2816 VAAPETPQLAADA
-2829 AETPISVESSAPFS
+2829 AATPINVESSAPFS

-2882 PASDGRYLIHS
+2882 PASDSRYLIHS

-2907 FSDLQNMLGQRPSTA
+2907 FSDLQNMLGQQPSTA

-2929 QWTQADKVLGSAYL
+2929 QWTQADQVLGSAYL

-3058 VANQVQLSAGGS
+3058 VANQVQLNAGGS

-3085 ASGDNIDNQEGGLL
+3085 ASGDKIDNQEGGLL

-3105 NLIALNNIT
+3105 NLVALNNIT

-3123 TLQLASINGDV
+3123 SLQLASINGDV

-3148 GLSHGGTGS
+3148 GLSHAGTGS

-3168 IVAGDSLTISAG
+3168 IVADDSLTISAG
-3180 NNVRNLA
+3180 NDVRNLA

-3224 SLNTAVQGGTLNAG
+3224 SLNTAVQGSTLNAG

-3276 TLEETLSSNGGGTAQ
+3276 TLEETLSRNGGGTTQ

-3306 DLSLSAGRDILS
+3306 DLSLTAGRDILS

-3359 QSITQQSSEI
+3359 QSISQQSSEI

-3389 GIADGA
+3389 GVADGA
-3395 LTAQAGNDIN
+3395 LTVQAGNDIN

-3440 TEEKGSLLSGGSVV
+3440 TEEKGSLLSGDSVV

-3488 EERRDYEKQTRKKS
+3488 EERRDYEKQTKKKS

-3549 KNVSVTGSD
+3549 QNVSLTGSD

-3585 SGQDTLDI
+3585 PGQDTLDI

-3621 IAQTE
+3621 IAQTD

-3679 IQLQATGDGQLDEHG
+3679 IQLQATGDGQLDEQG

-3981 LATQTTVTD
+3981 MATQTTVTD

-4096 SASAQQGKENG
+4096 SASAQQDKENG

-4113 LTQMH
+4113 LTQVH
-4118 ATEEVKLVSGADT
+4118 ATEQVKLVSGADT

-4157 DTATYDSKN
+4157 DKATYDSKN

-4422 TGVVTGAAAPY
+4422 TGMVTGAAAPY
-4433 LAGLVKEVSQDNESA
+4433 LAGLVKEV
-4448 RIALH
+4448 
-4453 TVLGAFLAQAQGGS
+4453 
-4467 AAGGAAG
+4467 
-4474 GLVSSA
+4474 
-4480 GAQALTTL
+4480 
-4488 LYPGV
+4488 
-4493 KAEELTGEQKE
+4493 
-4504 LIANLITLAGAGA
+4504 
-4517 GGLIGGN
+4517 
-4524 LTGAGSGAN
+4524 
-4533 TAKNEV
+4533 
-4539 ENNSLAEI
+4539 
-4547 AEQQVFGVS
+4547 
-4556 QEEKYQNAQKQLAA
+4556 
-4570 AVEEFKAQ
+4570 
-4578 NCAGMSA
+4578 
-4585 EACSAKISEHRDELL
+4585 
-4600 KGAAGFGLDFVPVVG
+4600 
-4615 DIKSFAEAQ
+4615 
-4624 SALDYLVAAVGLI
+4624 
-4637 PGAGDAAGKAI
+4637 
-4648 KAAETALK
+4648 
-4656 KGDVGEASKLINK
+4656 
-4669 ASDEIQAVKPLDVGS
+4669 
-4684 YKELKDRS
+4684 
-4692 VVGDSLEHD
+4692 
-4701 HIPSFA
+4701 
-4707 ALRTAKENE
+4707 
-4716 LGRKLSPTEEKI
+4716 
-4728 LYQNATAVEVP
+4728 
-4739 KDIHRAGLTYG
+4739 
-4750 GKNTAAQVQQ
+4750 
-4760 DALDL
+4760 
-4765 CGAVC
+4765 
-4770 RDTDALRT
+4770 
-4778 NMIERGYEP
+4778 
-4787 ALVDDAVKKIIDR
+4787 
-4800 NRQTGVIK
+4800 